1 MGRWT
6 SEPLISCL
14 PVLVNFSLSGSC
26 FFIVTLFSRHYQTIF
41 LLILDLIAAVKCF
54 IMVPYI
60 GPAIPLLFSTIGPI
74 LGTWLGSIYVTHM
87 CHVLTRL
94 LSKTFYCVTFSAF
107 ANVPKL
113 LMLVLT
119 NLTLSSI
126 YRTTASQY

>member
-6 SEPLISCL
+6 AEPLISCL

-26 FFIVTLFSRHYQTIF
+26 FFIVTLFSRHYQTII
-41 LLILDLIAAVKCF
+41 LLILDLIAVKCF

-87 CHVLTRL
+87 SHVLTRL
-94 LSKTFYCVTFSAF
+94 LSKAFYCITFSAF
-107 ANVPKL
+107 ANVLKL

-126 YRTTASQY
+126 YRTTAPQY